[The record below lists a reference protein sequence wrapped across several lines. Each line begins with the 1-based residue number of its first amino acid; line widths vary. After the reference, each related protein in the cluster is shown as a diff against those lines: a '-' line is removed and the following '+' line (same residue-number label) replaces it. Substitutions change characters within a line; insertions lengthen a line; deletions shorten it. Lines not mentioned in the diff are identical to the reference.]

1 MGAKKKPENL
11 RKSIEKNLRDQL
23 VKRGADLDVYQDLV
37 TDYMTLWDLKEQL
50 KADVQDN
57 GLRCSY
63 ATATGSVERDNPS
76 AKQLPV
82 VNREMRAILRD
93 LGLTTED
100 VGGGGGGYVS
110 L

>member
-1 MGAKKKPENL
+1 MAKKKPETI
-11 RKSIEKNLRDQL
+11 RKEIEKNLRAQL
-23 VKRGADLDVYQDLV
+23 VERGADLQVYQDLV

-50 KADVQDN
+50 KEDVREN
-57 GLRCSY
+57 GLRCEY
-63 ATATGSVERDNPS
+63 ATATGTVERDNPS

-93 LGLTTED
+93 LGLTVED
-100 VGGGGGGYVS
+100 VGGGGGSYVD